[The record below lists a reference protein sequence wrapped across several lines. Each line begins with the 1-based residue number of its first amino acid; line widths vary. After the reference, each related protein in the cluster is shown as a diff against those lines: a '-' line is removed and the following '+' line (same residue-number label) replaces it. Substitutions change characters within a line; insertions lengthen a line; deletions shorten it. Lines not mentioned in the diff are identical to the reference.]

1 MAYLQWQS
9 FLHQLCLQH
18 SHFIHTPSFSLDL
31 DGPPVHH
38 TASSSQAPSPA
49 LRLANWHTLLFQSR
63 SKRVDAK
70 YEVKKHEEHEEKV
83 GTRRPRKRG
92 GHMTP
97 NSDLRKRSNAQV
109 RLTRAA
115 TDKSQWRGRRP
126 LCLKRR
132 DIRLSVLYNQVPN
145 ATVGADEVF
154 FVLVLFVWF
163 FFVVVFCGRLL

>member
-1 MAYLQWQS
+1 
-9 FLHQLCLQH
+9 
-18 SHFIHTPSFSLDL
+18 
-31 DGPPVHH
+31 
-38 TASSSQAPSPA
+38 
-49 LRLANWHTLLFQSR
+49 
-63 SKRVDAK
+63 
-70 YEVKKHEEHEEKV
+70 
-83 GTRRPRKRG
+83 
-92 GHMTP
+92 MTP

-132 DIRLSVLYNQVPN
+132 GIRLSVLYNQVPN